1 MDRNDVEWKG
11 YWAATPTPFTK
22 EGKLDETAW
31 REGLRLYLRDG
42 LHGVLVNGTTG
53 EWFSQ
58 SEQERKRVAEIAVEE
73 LGGKIPV
80 VIGCTTFTPQNTI
93 ELARHALSIKADGV
107 MSTPP
112 PYCAPVP
119 REIVAYFRALSD
131 HVSIPIMVYN
141 WARGTHVEI
150 TRDVA
155 LDLAKIKNVVCLKD
169 STIHKAQMLETLEAV
184 GDKLRVFSG
193 FVSRLGIAVLNG
205 LGGDGNID
213 GGAVIAREGVAFYE
227 ALWRKDEAAAKK
239 AADRYVPFMR
249 RLIKPDWSGMFGSP
263 QPQLKATMNILG
275 QPGGYPRLPLLPI
288 EDAESLA
295 AIRSILTDAGLLSST
310 AAAA

>member
-1 MDRNDVEWKG
+1 MDRNDVDWKG

-22 EGKLDETAW
+22 DGKLDENAW

-42 LHGVLVNGTTG
+42 VHGVLVNGTTG

-58 SEQERKRVAEIAVEE
+58 NDQERKRVAEIAVEE
-73 LGGKIPV
+73 LRGKIPV
-80 VIGCTTFTPQNTI
+80 VIGCTTFTPQHTI

-119 REIVAYFRALSD
+119 REIVAYFQAISD
-131 HVSIPIMVYN
+131 NVAIPIMVYN

-150 TRDVA
+150 THDVA

-169 STIHKAQMLETLEAV
+169 STIHRAQMLHTLEAV
-184 GDKLRVFSG
+184 ADKVRVFSG
-193 FVSRLGIAVLNG
+193 IVNRLGLAVLRG
-205 LGGDGNID
+205 IGGDGNID

-227 ALWRKDEAAAKK
+227 AVWRNDDEAAKK
-239 AADRYVPFMR
+239 IADRYVSFMSQLFR
-249 RLIKPDWSGMFGSP
+249 SDWSGVFGSP
-263 QPQLKATMNILG
+263 QPQLKATMNLLG
-275 QPGGYPRLPLLPI
+275 QPGGYPRPPLLPV
-288 EDAESLA
+288 EDAESLNA
-295 AIRSILTDAGLLSST
+295 LRAILKDAGLLGAKAV
-310 AAAA
+310 AA